1 MICDEY
7 LIGQVCLHQWLKPHI
22 YSEETHLGQLMV
34 LSRQLEFGT
43 AKIKCFFLFI
53 PNSSFILNLTHLN
66 SVVDILP
73 PSSLSPWLAPSIP
86 PLLLLPN
93 R

>member
-43 AKIKCFFLFI
+43 AKIKCFFF
-53 PNSSFILNLTHLN
+53 F
-66 SVVDILP
+66 
-73 PSSLSPWLAPSIP
+73 A
-86 PLLLLPN
+86 
-93 R
+93 